1 MITQLE
7 DLNELKNLSAL
18 HLRDNKIE
26 ALNGF
31 SESMESLQYINLRGN
46 VLTTFDEIKKLHIL
60 PKLRALVLL
69 DNPLTENSDYRLEV
83 LISVRRLERLDKDE
97 YIEDER
103 TEAEEIH
110 EQRRIKEQEA
120 ALESN
125 NDEANNEDGED
136 AEKNDN
142 NDD

>member
-1 MITQLE
+1 MITSLE
-7 DLNELKNLSAL
+7 DLGNLKNLSAL
-18 HLRDNKIE
+18 HLRDNKLE
-26 ALNGF
+26 NLDGF
-31 SESMESLQYINLRGN
+31 SDNMESVQYINLRGN
-46 VLTTFDEIKKLHIL
+46 MLANFSEINKLQIL

-97 YIEDER
+97 YLEEER

-110 EQRRIKEQEA
+110 EQRRIKEQEE
-120 ALESN
+120 ALESQSN
-125 NDEANNEDGED
+125 LNDETNDVDNNEKIE
-136 AEKNDN
+136 